1 MFCKHC
7 GKQIEDDVRFCKYCG
22 GDQEGH
28 SSNASPQTFVPA
40 RSSPQKRRRNG
51 SPKSRLIAALL
62 AFFLGWCGAHRY
74 YVGKIGSGIVQLLL
88 CWCLVGEI
96 WAFVDFIFIL
106 CGSFEDSD
114 GLPLLEWDANM

>member
-28 SSNASPQTFVPA
+28 SSYDSTQAFMPA
-40 RSSPQKRRRNG
+40 RSSPPERRRKG

-74 YVGKIGSGIVQLLL
+74 YVGKIGTGVLQLLL
-88 CWCLVGEI
+88 CWCLIGEI
-96 WAFVDFIFIL
+96 WALVDFIFIL
-106 CGSFEDSD
+106 CGNFEDSN
-114 GLPLLEWDANM
+114 GMPLLEWDATI